1 MNVRV
6 IKLMF
11 FIGIIGTVLALKMN
25 NYVNNFPSTGGIF
38 VFIRFPQKSGI
49 SPVLRGKIHNF
60 PIFLAFI
67 EKKSWIYPINELF
80 S

>member
-11 FIGIIGTVLALKMN
+11 FIGIIGTVLELKMN

-38 VFIRFPQKSGI
+38 VFIRFPQK
-49 SPVLRGKIHNF
+49 VRNF
-60 PIFLAFI
+60 PSTGGKNSQFSDFSSFLQ
-67 EKKSWIYPINELF
+67 KKLR
-80 S
+80 

>member
-11 FIGIIGTVLALKMN
+11 IIGIIGTVLALKMN

-49 SPVLRGKIHNF
+49 SPVLGEKNSQF
-60 PIFLAFI
+60 SNFLAFI
-67 EKKSWIYPINELF
+67 EKKS
-80 S
+80 

>member
-25 NYVNNFPSTGGIF
+25 NYVKNFPSTGGKF
-38 VFIRFPQKSGI
+38 VFITFPQKKGI
-49 SPVLRGKIHNF
+49 SPVLGEKIHNF
-60 PIFLAFI
+60 LTFI
-67 EKKSWIYPINELF
+67 LFEKKKLDIPHK
-80 S
+80 

>member
-25 NYVNNFPSTGGIF
+25 NYVNNFPSTGGKF

-49 SPVLRGKIHNF
+49 SPVLGETNSQF
-60 PIFLAFI
+60 SDFSSFI
-67 EKKSWIYPINELF
+67 QKKLR
-80 S
+80 

>member
-25 NYVNNFPSTGGIF
+25 NYVNNFPSTGGKF

-49 SPVLRGKIHNF
+49 SPVLGEKIQNF
-60 PIFLAFI
+60 LIFHHLF
-67 EKKSWIYPINELF
+67 KKNLDKTNK
-80 S
+80 